1 MGTNRER
8 GASRG
13 GVVRTE
19 AREVAAMG
27 LYWNSETDL
36 DQLLTAAFGRLDRT
50 VHNNLPLDIRQTE
63 EAFWIEASVPGFRPE
78 EVEITLDENVLTIH
92 GTRRPVETLGGYVQ
106 RERQLTSVHRHVS
119 LPAQVKA
126 EEITAR
132 FENGV
137 LTIMVPRA
145 QKAQPIRIPVS
156 VAGVEAT
163 QVIDA
168 PAVTVSGTRSEAST
182 PETQSAK

>member
-1 MGTNRER
+1 M
-8 GASRG
+8 A
-13 GVVRTE
+13 
-19 AREVAAMG
+19 
-27 LYWNSETDL
+27 LYWNPETDL
-36 DQLLTAAFGRLDRT
+36 DRLLTAAFGRFDPT

-92 GTRRPVETLGGYVQ
+92 GTRRPTETMGGYLQ

-126 EEITAR
+126 DEITAH

-145 QKAQPIRIPVS
+145 QKAQPKRIPVTMR
-156 VAGVEAT
+156 GGDPT
-163 QVIDA
+163 RVIDA
-168 PAVTVSGTRSEAST
+168 PAVTVSGKRSEGST
-182 PETQSAK
+182 PKTPTAKSAPA

>member
-1 MGTNRER
+1 
-8 GASRG
+8 
-13 GVVRTE
+13 
-19 AREVAAMG
+19 VAIG
-27 LYWNSETDL
+27 LCWNSESDL

-92 GTRRPVETLGGYVQ
+92 GARRPAETVGGYVQ
-106 RERQLTSVHRHVS
+106 RERQLTSVHRHVA

-132 FENGV
+132 FENGL
-137 LTIMVPRA
+137 LTIMIPRA

-156 VAGVEAT
+156 MAGVDAT
-163 QVIDA
+163 RVIDA
-168 PAVTVSGTRSEAST
+168 PAATVAGAPRGTRTRNSGRAVGDGVNVLRARWMGT
-182 PETQSAK
+182 V